1 MNPLIPAADLEP
13 TAEQTARA
21 RRDFAACADYTETHA
36 ELSISTVHV
45 EALAV
50 ALAAGDM
57 RVVTARVREMLA
69 VRRAYVERRTELA
82 AAAADEAGSLPRSRV
97 PGATWAAWRRSTV
110 TPGVE
115 GDPSDGAAGGAE

>member
-1 MNPLIPAADLEP
+1 MTALVPAADLEP
-13 TAEQTARA
+13 TAEQIARA
-21 RRDFAACADYTETHA
+21 RRDFAACADYTAAAA

-69 VRRAYVERRTELA
+69 VRRAYVERRAELDAALNARRAAVLAVDTEPAEDPDATMRQLA
-82 AAAADEAGSLPRSRV
+82 ELSAQAQI
-97 PGATWAAWRRSTV
+97 AT
-110 TPGVE
+110 
-115 GDPSDGAAGGAE
+115 GGAL